1 MEEYFEHADI
11 EKNRLMAVLS
21 YLGILVII
29 PILVTPDS
37 KFVRFHAN
45 QGVILLIASLVYGAA
60 DRILRFVIGWIPLVG
75 TIIIAVWSL
84 VGVVLFIFAILG
96 IINAAQGK
104 GKELPVIGS
113 YRILK

>member
-1 MEEYFEHADI
+1 MEEYFDQADI

-45 QGVILLIASLVYGAA
+45 QGLLLFIASLVFGAL
-60 DRILRFVIGWIPLVG
+60 DKILKVLLGWIPVVG
-75 TIIIAVWSL
+75 SVILSVYSL
-84 VGVVLFIFAILG
+84 IGLVLFIFAILG
-96 IINAAQGK
+96 IVNAAQGK
-104 GKELPVIGS
+104 GKELPIIGT

>member
-1 MEEYFEHADI
+1 MEEYFDQTDI
-11 EKNRLMAVLS
+11 QKNRLMAVLS
-21 YLGILVII
+21 YIGILVLV

-45 QGVILLIASLVYGAA
+45 QGLLLFISSLVYGALGK
-60 DRILRFVIGWIPLVG
+60 ILKVLLGWIPMVG
-75 TIIIAVWSL
+75 SILLSVYSL
-84 VGVVLFIFAILG
+84 IGLVLFIFAILG

-104 GKELPVIGS
+104 GKELPIIGT

>member
-1 MEEYFEHADI
+1 MEEYFDHADV

-45 QGVILLIASLVYGAA
+45 QGVILLIASLVYGAIN
-60 DRILRFVIGWIPLVG
+60 RILGFVIGWIPIVG
-75 TIIIAVWSL
+75 GIIVSLWSL
-84 VGVVLFIFAILG
+84 IGVILFIFAILG